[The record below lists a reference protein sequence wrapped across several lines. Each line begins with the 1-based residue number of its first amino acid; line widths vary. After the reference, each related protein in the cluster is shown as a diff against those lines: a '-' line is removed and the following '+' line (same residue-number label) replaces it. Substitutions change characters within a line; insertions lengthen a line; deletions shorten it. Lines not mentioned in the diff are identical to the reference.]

1 MKKSRRIV
9 KKMSKKS
16 LINKKALRYI
26 IANSNLCKHAIREL
40 ELAGVKFEAHMNMT
54 TVDPANVVS
63 FVKNNYP
70 DVIRHVPDINF
81 YQLIRKKEMSSIK
94 NAKILL

>member
-1 MKKSRRIV
+1 
-9 KKMSKKS
+9 
-16 LINKKALRYI
+16 
-26 IANSNLCKHAIREL
+26 
-40 ELAGVKFEAHMNMT
+40 MNMT

-70 DVIRHVPDINF
+70 DIIRHVPDINF